1 MKTFQWIKGDDAGK
15 VVKWDGTIE
24 EVPGVG
30 NFLVFADKSR
40 ANESLLNDFIL
51 EIANENDLILLPE
64 PKPLPAEKNLPMQ
77 RVQLESAPVAQ
88 QIEKSASPM
97 HRLLSESKK
106 TKTTVTISLVA
117 DMPPTDLM
125 RVLADSYED
134 GEQQIL
140 EFISSTL
147 NVEELKKQVAKQ
159 IWLTAFSSNQKRK
172 RNTAHET
179 A

>member
-24 EVPGVG
+24 EIDGVG
-30 NFLVFADKSR
+30 NFLVFSDSTR

-64 PKPLPAEKNLPMQ
+64 PKPLPRENNPPMQ
-77 RVQLESAPVAQ
+77 RVQLESAPISQ
-88 QIEKSASPM
+88 QIEKPVSPM
-97 HRLLSESKK
+97 HRLLAESRK
-106 TKTTVTISLVA
+106 TKTTVNISLVS

-125 RVLADSYED
+125 RVLADSYDD

-140 EFISSTL
+140 EYISANL
-147 NVEELKKQVAKQ
+147 NVEDLKAQVAKQ
-159 IWLTAFSSNQKRK
+159 VWLAAFSTPTKRK
-172 RNTAHET
+172 RNPIHET